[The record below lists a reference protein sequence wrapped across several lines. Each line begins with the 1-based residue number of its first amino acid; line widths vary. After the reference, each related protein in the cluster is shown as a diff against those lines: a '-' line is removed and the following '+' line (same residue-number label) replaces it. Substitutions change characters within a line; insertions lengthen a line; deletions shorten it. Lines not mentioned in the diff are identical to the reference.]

1 MAEIAW
7 TKDIDAALGQV
18 RASGKPV
25 LMDFSAA
32 PA

>member
-1 MAEIAW
+1 MPVEW
-7 TKDIDAALGQV
+7 NHDIDTTLNTAKTE
-18 RASGKPV
+18 SKPV

>member
-1 MAEIAW
+1 MPVEW
-7 TKDIDAALGQV
+7 NHDIDVTLSKAKAES
-18 RASGKPV
+18 RPV

>member
-1 MAEIAW
+1 MPVEW
-7 TKDIDAALGQV
+7 KHDIEAALNT
-18 RASGKPV
+18 AKAEAKPV

>member
-1 MAEIAW
+1 MPVEW
-7 TKDIDAALGQV
+7 KHDIDAALNQAKAES
-18 RASGKPV
+18 RPV

>member
-1 MAEIAW
+1 MSVEW
-7 TKDIDAALGQV
+7 NHDIDATLNTAK
-18 RASGKPV
+18 AESKPV